1 MDETL
6 LSSYLAFSLSY
17 VAAVRSDQNLAEKV
31 TPLIERLVDETLGK
45 MEKEELVALE
55 EEVRDIEEGGI
66 SAMDPLMGAEKAGR
80 ELRDGVESVDDLM
93 PMRGKPVVV
102 GESYNLDRDST
113 SVDQSVETTIHK
125 VDSEN
130 TIHEQSTENTIHE
143 QSIENTIHKQSIEN
157 TIHKQSTKNIIHE
170 QSTKNTIHEQS
181 IDSPPIHKQS
191 IENTIHEQSID
202 SPPIHQSIDST
213 PLTLPADSIP
223 IMNPQQPTDSTSI
236 HHPKQSTSIHKPL
249 HSTLHHNSNS
259 THALDTYTLALQA
272 FALHN
277 IHSNRYVL
285 LATLLSHMQLPDGS
299 FPAAN
304 RTIMRRPFSIS
315 SLADSFGNARVVE
328 TTALVGRVLALESGL
343 FSESVRR
350 IQSYGI
356 SQLRVRNRSFFGR
369 RMAFSETR
377 KEPFIFCIS

>member
-113 SVDQSVETTIHK
+113 SVDQSVETIIHKQSTGNTIHEQ
-125 VDSEN
+125 SIEN
-130 TIHEQSTENTIHE
+130 TIHEQSTENTIH
-143 QSIENTIHKQSIEN
+143 KQSIEN
-157 TIHKQSTKNIIHE
+157 TIHE
-170 QSTKNTIHEQS
+170 QSIENTIHEQS
-181 IDSPPIHKQS
+181 IDSPPIHQS
-191 IENTIHEQSID
+191 IDSPPIHQSID

>member
-80 ELRDGVESVDDLM
+80 ELRDGVKSVDDLM

-113 SVDQSVETTIHK
+113 SVDQSVETIIHK
-125 VDSEN
+125 QSTEN

-143 QSIENTIHKQSIEN
+143 QSI
-157 TIHKQSTKNIIHE
+157 
-170 QSTKNTIHEQS
+170 
-181 IDSPPIHKQS
+181 DSPP
-191 IENTIHEQSID
+191 IHEQSID

-223 IMNPQQPTDSTSI
+223 MNPQQPTDSTSI

-259 THALDTYTLALQA
+259 THALDTYTIALQA

-304 RTIMRRPFSIS
+304 RTIMRRPFSVS

>member
-80 ELRDGVESVDDLM
+80 ELRDGVKSVDDLM

-143 QSIENTIHKQSIEN
+143 QSIENTIH
-157 TIHKQSTKNIIHE
+157 E
-170 QSTKNTIHEQS
+170 QST
-181 IDSPPIHKQS
+181 
-191 IENTIHEQSID
+191 ENTIHEQSTD
-202 SPPIHQSIDST
+202 SPPIHQPIDST

>member
-80 ELRDGVESVDDLM
+80 ELRDGLKSVDDLM

-113 SVDQSVETTIHK
+113 SVDQSVE
-125 VDSEN
+125 
-130 TIHEQSTENTIHE
+130 NTIHE
-143 QSIENTIHKQSIEN
+143 QSIENTIH
-157 TIHKQSTKNIIHE
+157 
-170 QSTKNTIHEQS
+170 EQS
-181 IDSPPIHKQS
+181 IDSPP
-191 IENTIHEQSID
+191 IHEQSID

-304 RTIMRRPFSIS
+304 RTIMRRPFSVS

>member
-80 ELRDGVESVDDLM
+80 ELRDGLKSVDDLM

-113 SVDQSVETTIHK
+113 SVDQSVE
-125 VDSEN
+125 N
-130 TIHEQSTENTIHE
+130 TIHE
-143 QSIENTIHKQSIEN
+143 
-157 TIHKQSTKNIIHE
+157 
-170 QSTKNTIHEQS
+170 
-181 IDSPPIHKQS
+181 QS

-304 RTIMRRPFSIS
+304 RTIMRRPFSVS

>member
-80 ELRDGVESVDDLM
+80 ELRDGVKSVDDLM

-113 SVDQSVETTIHK
+113 SVDQSVETIIHK
-125 VDSEN
+125 
-130 TIHEQSTENTIHE
+130 QSTENTIHE
-143 QSIENTIHKQSIEN
+143 QST
-157 TIHKQSTKNIIHE
+157 
-170 QSTKNTIHEQS
+170 
-181 IDSPPIHKQS
+181 
-191 IENTIHEQSID
+191 ENTIHEQSID

-223 IMNPQQPTDSTSI
+223 MNPQQPTDSTSI

-304 RTIMRRPFSIS
+304 RTIMRRPFSVS

>member
-80 ELRDGVESVDDLM
+80 ELRDGVKSVDDLM

-113 SVDQSVETTIHK
+113 SVDQSVETIIHK
-125 VDSEN
+125 QSTEN

-143 QSIENTIHKQSIEN
+143 QSIDSPP
-157 TIHKQSTKNIIHE
+157 
-170 QSTKNTIHEQS
+170 IHEQS
-181 IDSPPIHKQS
+181 IDSPP
-191 IENTIHEQSID
+191 IHEQSID

-223 IMNPQQPTDSTSI
+223 MNPQQPTDSTSI

-304 RTIMRRPFSIS
+304 RTIMRRPFSVS

>member
-102 GESYNLDRDST
+102 GESYNLDRDS
-113 SVDQSVETTIHK
+113 VDQSVKTIIHK
-125 VDSEN
+125 VDSGNTIHEQSTGNTIHKQSTEN
-130 TIHEQSTENTIHE
+130 TIHEQSTENTIH
-143 QSIENTIHKQSIEN
+143 K
-157 TIHKQSTKNIIHE
+157 
-170 QSTKNTIHEQS
+170 
-181 IDSPPIHKQS
+181 
-191 IENTIHEQSID
+191 QSID
-202 SPPIHQSIDST
+202 SPPIHQPIDST

>member
-113 SVDQSVETTIHK
+113 SVDQSVETIIHK
-125 VDSEN
+125 
-130 TIHEQSTENTIHE
+130 QSTENTIHE
-143 QSIENTIHKQSIEN
+143 QSIENTIHEQSIEN
-157 TIHKQSTKNIIHE
+157 TIHE
-170 QSTKNTIHEQS
+170 QST
-181 IDSPPIHKQS
+181 DSPP
-191 IENTIHEQSID
+191 IHEQSID

-223 IMNPQQPTDSTSI
+223 MNPQQPTDSTSI

-304 RTIMRRPFSIS
+304 RTIMRRPFSVS

>member
-80 ELRDGVESVDDLM
+80 ELRDGVKSVDDLM

-113 SVDQSVETTIHK
+113 SVDQSVE
-125 VDSEN
+125 N

-157 TIHKQSTKNIIHE
+157 TIH
-170 QSTKNTIHEQS
+170 EQS
-181 IDSPPIHKQS
+181 IDSPP
-191 IENTIHEQSID
+191 IHEQSID

>member
-113 SVDQSVETTIHK
+113 SVDQSVETIIHKQSTGNTIHEQ
-125 VDSEN
+125 SIEN
-130 TIHEQSTENTIHE
+130 TIHEQSTENTIH
-143 QSIENTIHKQSIEN
+143 KQSIEN
-157 TIHKQSTKNIIHE
+157 TIHE
-170 QSTKNTIHEQS
+170 
-181 IDSPPIHKQS
+181 QS

-202 SPPIHQSIDST
+202 SPPIHQSIDSPPIHKSLDST

-223 IMNPQQPTDSTSI
+223 IMNPQQPTASTSI

>member
-80 ELRDGVESVDDLM
+80 ELRDGVKSVDDLM

-113 SVDQSVETTIHK
+113 SVDQSVETIIHK
-125 VDSEN
+125 QSTEN

-143 QSIENTIHKQSIEN
+143 QSI
-157 TIHKQSTKNIIHE
+157 
-170 QSTKNTIHEQS
+170 
-181 IDSPPIHKQS
+181 DSPP
-191 IENTIHEQSID
+191 IHEQSID

-223 IMNPQQPTDSTSI
+223 MNPQQPTDSTSI

-304 RTIMRRPFSIS
+304 RTIMRRPFSVS

>member
-80 ELRDGVESVDDLM
+80 ELRDGVKSVDDLM

-143 QSIENTIHKQSIEN
+143 QST
-157 TIHKQSTKNIIHE
+157 
-170 QSTKNTIHEQS
+170 
-181 IDSPPIHKQS
+181 
-191 IENTIHEQSID
+191 D
-202 SPPIHQSIDST
+202 SPPIHQPIDST

>member
-80 ELRDGVESVDDLM
+80 ELRDGVKSVDDLM

-113 SVDQSVETTIHK
+113 SVDQSVETIIHK
-125 VDSEN
+125 VDSENIIHEQSTKN

-143 QSIENTIHKQSIEN
+143 QSI
-157 TIHKQSTKNIIHE
+157 
-170 QSTKNTIHEQS
+170 
-181 IDSPPIHKQS
+181 
-191 IENTIHEQSID
+191 D
-202 SPPIHQSIDST
+202 SPPIHQPIDST

>member
-1 MDETL
+1 VDETL

-80 ELRDGVESVDDLM
+80 ELRDGVKSVDDLM

-130 TIHEQSTENTIHE
+130 TIHEQSIENTIHEQSTENTIHE
-143 QSIENTIHKQSIEN
+143 QST
-157 TIHKQSTKNIIHE
+157 
-170 QSTKNTIHEQS
+170 
-181 IDSPPIHKQS
+181 
-191 IENTIHEQSID
+191 ENTIHEQSTD
-202 SPPIHQSIDST
+202 SPPIHQPIDST

>member
-80 ELRDGVESVDDLM
+80 ELRDGVKSVDDLM

-102 GESYNLDRDST
+102 GESYNLDRDS
-113 SVDQSVETTIHK
+113 VDQSVKTIIHK
-125 VDSEN
+125 VDSGNTIHEQSTGNTIHKQSTEN
-130 TIHEQSTENTIHE
+130 TIHEQSTENTIH
-143 QSIENTIHKQSIEN
+143 KQSTEN
-157 TIHKQSTKNIIHE
+157 TIHKQST
-170 QSTKNTIHEQS
+170 
-181 IDSPPIHKQS
+181 
-191 IENTIHEQSID
+191 D
-202 SPPIHQSIDST
+202 SPPIHQPIDST

-223 IMNPQQPTDSTSI
+223 IMNPQQPTDSTSS

-304 RTIMRRPFSIS
+304 RTIMRRPFSVS
-315 SLADSFGNARVVE
+315 SLTDSFGNARVVE

>member
-80 ELRDGVESVDDLM
+80 ELRDGLKSVDDLM

-113 SVDQSVETTIHK
+113 SVDQSVE
-125 VDSEN
+125 N
-130 TIHEQSTENTIHE
+130 TIHEQTIE
-143 QSIENTIHKQSIEN
+143 
-157 TIHKQSTKNIIHE
+157 
-170 QSTKNTIHEQS
+170 NTIHEQS
-181 IDSPPIHKQS
+181 IDSPP
-191 IENTIHEQSID
+191 IHEQSID

-304 RTIMRRPFSIS
+304 RTIMRRPFSVS

>member
-80 ELRDGVESVDDLM
+80 ELRDGVKSVDDLM

-143 QSIENTIHKQSIEN
+143 QSIENTIH
-157 TIHKQSTKNIIHE
+157 E
-170 QSTKNTIHEQS
+170 QST
-181 IDSPPIHKQS
+181 
-191 IENTIHEQSID
+191 ENTIHEQSTD
-202 SPPIHQSIDST
+202 SPPIHQPIDST
-213 PLTLPADSIP
+213 PLTLPARSP
-223 IMNPQQPTDSTSI
+223 NVQQ
-236 HHPKQSTSIHKPL
+236 
-249 HSTLHHNSNS
+249 
-259 THALDTYTLALQA
+259 
-272 FALHN
+272 
-277 IHSNRYVL
+277 NR
-285 LATLLSHMQLPDGS
+285 
-299 FPAAN
+299 
-304 RTIMRRPFSIS
+304 
-315 SLADSFGNARVVE
+315 
-328 TTALVGRVLALESGL
+328 
-343 FSESVRR
+343 
-350 IQSYGI
+350 
-356 SQLRVRNRSFFGR
+356 
-369 RMAFSETR
+369 
-377 KEPFIFCIS
+377 

>member
-80 ELRDGVESVDDLM
+80 ELRDGVKSVDDLM

-113 SVDQSVETTIHK
+113 SVDQSVETIIHK
-125 VDSEN
+125 
-130 TIHEQSTENTIHE
+130 QSTENTIHE

-157 TIHKQSTKNIIHE
+157 TIHE
-170 QSTKNTIHEQS
+170 QSIDSPPIHEQS
-181 IDSPPIHKQS
+181 IDSPPIH
-191 IENTIHEQSID
+191 QSID

>member
-66 SAMDPLMGAEKAGR
+66 SAMDPLMGAEKAER

-113 SVDQSVETTIHK
+113 SVDQSVETIIHK
-125 VDSEN
+125 VDSGNTIHEQSTGNTIHKQSTEN
-130 TIHEQSTENTIHE
+130 TIHEQSTENTIHKQSTENTIHEQSTENTIHKQSTENTIHE
-143 QSIENTIHKQSIEN
+143 QSIENTIHKQSI
-157 TIHKQSTKNIIHE
+157 
-170 QSTKNTIHEQS
+170 
-181 IDSPPIHKQS
+181 
-191 IENTIHEQSID
+191 D
-202 SPPIHQSIDST
+202 SPPIHQPIDST
-213 PLTLPADSIP
+213 PLTLPADSIS

>member
-80 ELRDGVESVDDLM
+80 ELRDGVKSVDDLM

-143 QSIENTIHKQSIEN
+143 QSIENTIH
-157 TIHKQSTKNIIHE
+157 E
-170 QSTKNTIHEQS
+170 QST
-181 IDSPPIHKQS
+181 
-191 IENTIHEQSID
+191 ENTIHEQSTD
-202 SPPIHQSIDST
+202 SPPIHQPIDST

-304 RTIMRRPFSIS
+304 RTIMRRPFSVS

>member
-80 ELRDGVESVDDLM
+80 ELRDGVKSVDDLM

-113 SVDQSVETTIHK
+113 SVDQSVETIIHK
-125 VDSEN
+125 VDSE
-130 TIHEQSTENTIHE
+130 
-143 QSIENTIHKQSIEN
+143 
-157 TIHKQSTKNIIHE
+157 NIIHE

-181 IDSPPIHKQS
+181 TENTIHKQS
-191 IENTIHEQSID
+191 TD
-202 SPPIHQSIDST
+202 SPPIHQPIDST

-304 RTIMRRPFSIS
+304 RTIMRRPFSIF

>member
-80 ELRDGVESVDDLM
+80 ELRDGVKSVDDLM

-113 SVDQSVETTIHK
+113 SVDQSVETIIHK
-125 VDSEN
+125 
-130 TIHEQSTENTIHE
+130 QSTENTIHE

-157 TIHKQSTKNIIHE
+157 TIHE
-170 QSTKNTIHEQS
+170 QSIDSPPIHEQS
-181 IDSPPIHKQS
+181 IDSPPIH
-191 IENTIHEQSID
+191 QSID

-304 RTIMRRPFSIS
+304 RTIMRRPFSVS

>member
-102 GESYNLDRDST
+102 GESYNLDRDS
-113 SVDQSVETTIHK
+113 VDQSVKTIIHK
-125 VDSEN
+125 VDSGNTIHEQSTGNTIHKQSTEN
-130 TIHEQSTENTIHE
+130 TIHEQSTENTIH
-143 QSIENTIHKQSIEN
+143 K
-157 TIHKQSTKNIIHE
+157 
-170 QSTKNTIHEQS
+170 
-181 IDSPPIHKQS
+181 
-191 IENTIHEQSID
+191 QSID
-202 SPPIHQSIDST
+202 SPPIHQPIDST

-304 RTIMRRPFSIS
+304 RTIMRRPFSVS

-328 TTALVGRVLALESGL
+328 TTALVGRVLALESDL